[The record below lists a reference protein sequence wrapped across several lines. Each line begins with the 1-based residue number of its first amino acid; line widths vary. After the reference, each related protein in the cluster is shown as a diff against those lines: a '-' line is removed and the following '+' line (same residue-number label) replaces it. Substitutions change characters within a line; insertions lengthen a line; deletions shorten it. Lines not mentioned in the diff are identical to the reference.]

1 MVVTVAAERDLPAV
15 ERLYRAVIEEMHGTP
30 HDVWWEFGVHPT
42 REGLRASASRGELI
56 VARDG
61 APATVGDGEVPPQ
74 EASLLG
80 ACVVDGAQDAGYR
93 TAAWPLSVPDHE
105 VAVLHL
111 LAVAPEGRGR
121 GVARRLVAAAARA
134 ARARGARVLRLD
146 VFDNNAP
153 AIALYRSCGF
163 TDLGARAFAYDEG
176 FTHGAHLMELDLG
189 LPGALDRMETTR

>member
-1 MVVTVAAERDLPAV
+1 MVVTVAAERDLPAI
-15 ERLYRAVIEEMHGTP
+15 ERLYRAAIEEMHGAP

-61 APATVGDGEVPPQ
+61 APATVGDGAVPQP
-74 EASLLG
+74 EAPLLG

-93 TAAWPLSVPDHE
+93 TAAWPTPAPDHE

-189 LPGALDRMETTR
+189 LPGALDTTVVTR